1 MNLLRPG
8 RESIIKV
15 VAQVAPAIQKQELA
29 VKANT
34 REQQAPE
41 APEIE
46 DKVEISDEAR
56 AKSDDFQKMLE
67 DMRSEMRALREELK
81 RAGEAGEG
89 AAEAWKEKIRCLIIA
104 MRIMSGD
111 IVPEQDHRYLREK
124 DMDLYCRA
132 IMMRVEKEDPDEY
145 DRLSEDEKRRRDDGM
160 DGTEGA
166 APVVAGSRA
175 AESNAQSAESVSHSA
190 EPVASE

>member
-1 MNLLRPG
+1 MNLLRPS
-8 RESIIKV
+8 RESIIKM
-15 VAQVAPAIQKQELA
+15 VAQSIPAIQKPELA
-29 VKANT
+29 VKANVQET
-34 REQQAPE
+34 KAPE
-41 APEIE
+41 PPETV
-46 DKVEISDEAR
+46 DKVEISDEAK

-111 IVPEQDHRYLREK
+111 IVPEQDHRYLRDK

-145 DRLSEDEKRRRDDGM
+145 DRLSEDEKRRRDDGTG
-160 DGTEGA
+160 DPEGA
-166 APVVAGSRA
+166 APVVAGSRP
-175 AESNAQSAESVSHSA
+175 AESGAQSADAGTRSA
-190 EPVASE
+190 EPAASE